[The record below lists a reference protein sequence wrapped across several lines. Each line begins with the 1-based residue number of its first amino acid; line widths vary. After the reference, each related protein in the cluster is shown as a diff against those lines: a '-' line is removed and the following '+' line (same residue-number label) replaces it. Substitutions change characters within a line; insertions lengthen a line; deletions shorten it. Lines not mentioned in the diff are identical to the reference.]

1 MRIGNIFTAWVA
13 LSAGLASGQNCS
25 PPPCQKGFS
34 GKKIED
40 DFLNK
45 LSPTCTPSLPEKC
58 IAPNGDVYSEINQAP
73 DNLKELELEIE
84 KQENQTSKLDLER
97 LGHDFINLQLLGVVV
112 PNLFEEN

>member
-1 MRIGNIFTAWVA
+1 MRIGNILTAGLA

-34 GKKIED
+34 GKKIEG

-73 DNLKELELEIE
+73 DNLKELEIE
-84 KQENQTSKLDLER
+84 KQENQTSKSDLEE
-97 LGHDFINLQLLGVVV
+97 LGASFVYLQLLGLVF
-112 PNLFEEN
+112 PDLIH